1 MKIST
6 YQSNAQMLKEA
17 TRVLHQQHLQNLQNL
32 NRQEDYRQKVQAIKT
47 HWVKPN
53 SVDVY
58 A

>member
-6 YQSNAQMLKEA
+6 YQSNAQMLKE
-17 TRVLHQQHLQNLQNL
+17 TQRVLHQQHLESLRKLNLQ
-32 NRQEDYRQKVQAIKT
+32 QDYRQKVQEIKT
-47 HWVKPN
+47 QWVKPN

>member
-6 YQSNAQMLKEA
+6 YQSNAMMLRESQ
-17 TRVLHQQHLQNLQNL
+17 RVLHKQYLESMKQLNLQV
-32 NRQEDYRQKVQAIKT
+32 DYRKKVEHIKT
-47 HWVKPN
+47 QWIKPN

>member
-6 YQSNAQMLKEA
+6 YQSNANMLKE
-17 TRVLHQQHLQNLQNL
+17 TQRVLHQQHLHDLQRL
-32 NRQEDYRQKVQAIKT
+32 NQQIDYRHKVEQIKAQ
-47 HWVKPN
+47 WAKPN

>member
-6 YQSNAQMLKEA
+6 YQSNAQMLKE
-17 TRVLHQQHLQNLQNL
+17 TQRILHQQHLQTLQKMN
-32 NRQEDYRQKVQAIKT
+32 QQQDYRDKVEQIKSQ
-47 HWVKPN
+47 WAKPN

>member
-6 YQSNAQMLKEA
+6 YQSNAQMLKE
-17 TRVLHQQHLQNLQNL
+17 TQKVLHQQHLEAMKQLNLQV
-32 NRQEDYRQKVQAIKT
+32 DYRRKVEQIKT
-47 HWVKPN
+47 QWVKPN

>member
-6 YQSNAQMLKEA
+6 YQSNAQMLKE
-17 TRVLHQQHLQNLQNL
+17 TQKVLHQQHLENLRSL
-32 NRQEDYRQKVQAIKT
+32 NRQEDYRRKAQEVQA

-58 A
+58 V

>member
-6 YQSNAQMLKEA
+6 YQSNAQMLRESQKL
-17 TRVLHQQHLQNLQNL
+17 LHQQHLEAMKQLNLQV
-32 NRQEDYRQKVQAIKT
+32 DYRKKVEHIKT
-47 HWVKPN
+47 QWVKPN

>member
-6 YQSNAQMLKEA
+6 YQSNAQMLKE
-17 TRVLHQQHLQNLQNL
+17 TQRVLHQQHLQTLQKMNL
-32 NRQEDYRQKVQAIKT
+32 QEDYRKKVEHIKA

>member
-6 YQSNAQMLKEA
+6 YQSNAQMLRE
-17 TRVLHQQHLQNLQNL
+17 TQRVLHQQHLQTLAKM
-32 NRQEDYRQKVQAIKT
+32 NRQEDYRKKVENIKA

>member
-6 YQSNAQMLKEA
+6 YQSNAQMLRESQKL
-17 TRVLHQQHLQNLQNL
+17 LHKQHLEAMKQLNLQV
-32 NRQEDYRQKVQAIKT
+32 DYRKKVEHIKT
-47 HWVKPN
+47 QWVKPN

>member
-6 YQSNAQMLKEA
+6 YQSNAQMLKE
-17 TRVLHQQHLQNLQNL
+17 TQKVLHQQHLAAMKQLNLQV
-32 NRQEDYRQKVQAIKT
+32 DYRRKVEQIKT
-47 HWVKPN
+47 QWVKPN

>member
-6 YQSNAQMLKEA
+6 YQNNAQMLKE
-17 TRVLHQQHLQNLQNL
+17 TQRVLHQQHLQTLQKMN
-32 NRQEDYRQKVQAIKT
+32 QQQDYRDKVEQIKSQ
-47 HWVKPN
+47 WAKPN

>member
-6 YQSNAQMLKEA
+6 YQSNAQMLKESQK
-17 TRVLHQQHLQNLQNL
+17 VLHQQHLEAMKQL
-32 NRQEDYRQKVQAIKT
+32 NMQVDYRKKVESIKAQ
-47 HWVKPN
+47 WVKPN

>member
-6 YQSNAQMLKEA
+6 YQSNAQMLKE
-17 TRVLHQQHLQNLQNL
+17 TQRVLHQQHLDKMKELNLQV
-32 NRQEDYRQKVQAIKT
+32 DYRKKVENIKAQ
-47 HWVKPN
+47 WVKPN

>member
-6 YQSNAQMLKEA
+6 YQTNAQMLRD
-17 TRVLHQQHLQNLQNL
+17 TQRVLHQQHLQTLQKMNC
-32 NRQEDYRQKVQAIKT
+32 QENYRKKVENIKAQ
-47 HWVKPN
+47 WIKAN

>member
-6 YQSNAQMLKEA
+6 YQSNAQMLKE
-17 TRVLHQQHLQNLQNL
+17 TQRVLHQQHLQTLQKMN
-32 NRQEDYRQKVQAIKT
+32 QQQDYRDKVEQIKSQ
-47 HWVKPN
+47 WAKPN

>member
-6 YQSNAQMLKEA
+6 YQTNAQMLKE
-17 TRVLHQQHLQNLQNL
+17 TQRVLHQQHLQTLQKMN
-32 NRQEDYRQKVQAIKT
+32 QQQDYRDKVEQIKSQ
-47 HWVKPN
+47 WAKPN

>member
-6 YQSNAQMLKEA
+6 YQSNAQMLRESQK
-17 TRVLHQQHLQNLQNL
+17 VLHQQHLESMKQLNLQV
-32 NRQEDYRQKVQAIKT
+32 DYRKKVEHIKT
-47 HWVKPN
+47 QWVKPN